1 MHFSFS
7 ASQGIIILKI
17 TDNTNTT
24 HLINTP
30 LRIAPDQWDTVKER
44 PYNIY
49 KKEGKNLN
57 GRLDRLRVGIAE
69 YLNEVQKQNK
79 ILSLQ
84 GLQGQIKKQCNKSL
98 DTYSEGTFLYETQR
112 YIQSRT
118 HLITPATYKRY
129 MVFFRLFER
138 FEGHQKKHFMLKDV
152 GALFVKEFLSF
163 GASEQYSPSTIIR
176 SLHFVCTVLNH
187 LEKRGIR
194 TLAYEFEI
202 PKEPV
207 RQKKFATLNQEELSV
222 IQNTPVPIE
231 LEKAKQWLLIS
242 CYSGQ
247 RVSDFMNFND
257 QMVQKLLDKP
267 CIEFV
272 QQKTQKPILLPLHP
286 VIQNILKSRNGQFP
300 EKVPYETY
308 NRQIKEVVRLSR
320 IDRLVRLRKR
330 FGFRSKEVIVPLS
343 EAVSTHI
350 GRRSFASNFYGKI
363 PTALLME
370 ATGHS
375 TEQMFQRYVGNTNT
389 SRAQELGNYFEASYK
404 TPKAA

>member
-7 ASQGIIILKI
+7 ALQGIIILQI

-44 PYNIY
+44 PKNIY

-57 GRLDRLRVGIAE
+57 ARLDRLRVDLAA
-69 YLNEVQKQNK
+69 YLRKLHYKTKAISQK
-79 ILSLQ
+79 SLQ
-84 GLQGQIKKQCNKSL
+84 QLVSRLCGKRSA
-98 DTYSEGTFLYETQR
+98 TYDKGSFLYETQR

-163 GASEQYSPSTIIR
+163 GTSEQYSPSTIIR

-222 IQNTPVPIE
+222 IQNTPVPKE
-231 LEKAKQWLLIS
+231 LERAKHWLLIS

-257 QMVQKLLDKP
+257 QMVQNLLDKP

-272 QQKTQKPILLPLHP
+272 QKKTQKPILLPLHP

-300 EKVPYETY
+300 EKLPYGTY
-308 NRQIKEVVRLSR
+308 NRQIKEVMRLSG
-320 IDRLVRLRKR
+320 IDRLVHLRKR

-375 TEQMFQRYVGNTNT
+375 TEQMFQRYVSNTNT
-389 SRAQELGNYFEASYK
+389 SRAQELGNYFEAYH
-404 TPKAA
+404 TTTKAA

>member
-1 MHFSFS
+1 
-7 ASQGIIILKI
+7 
-17 TDNTNTT
+17 
-24 HLINTP
+24 
-30 LRIAPDQWDTVKER
+30 
-44 PYNIY
+44 
-49 KKEGKNLN
+49 
-57 GRLDRLRVGIAE
+57 
-69 YLNEVQKQNK
+69 
-79 ILSLQ
+79 
-84 GLQGQIKKQCNKSL
+84 
-98 DTYSEGTFLYETQR
+98 
-112 YIQSRT
+112 
-118 HLITPATYKRY
+118 
-129 MVFFRLFER
+129 
-138 FEGHQKKHFMLKDV
+138 MLKDV

-207 RQKKFATLNQEELSV
+207 RKKKFATLNQEELLV
-222 IQNTPVPIE
+222 IQNTPVPKE
-231 LEKAKQWLLIS
+231 LERAKQWLLIS

-257 QMVQKLLDKP
+257 QMVQNLLNKP

-286 VIQNILKSRNGQFP
+286 MIQNILKSRNGQFP
-300 EKVPYETY
+300 EKLPYGIY
-308 NRQIKEVVRLSR
+308 NQQIKEVVRLAG
-320 IDRLVRLRKR
+320 IDRLIQFRKR

-375 TEQMFQRYVGNTNT
+375 TEQMFQRYVSTTNT
-389 SRAQELGNYFEASYK
+389 SRAQELGNYFEAYYK
-404 TPKAA
+404 TTKAA